1 MRNGFPKS
9 FDSHIKQLKIKKII
23 NHKDFTD
30 IPFVTIDGQDSK
42 DFDDAV
48 WSETKKG
55 ITNIMIAISDVSFF
69 IEKNDPLDLEAKK
82 RGNSFYFPDRVIP
95 MFPNEISNDICSL
108 IPNKERASVIIEIKI
123 KNFKV
128 ISFKIHRAKIISV
141 ARLTYNEV
149 DRIFFSNEKKNRFYS
164 LVKNLFECYRV
175 LKILSEKKNKIN
187 FVSDEFEIIEKKIK
201 ILFLKR
207 KNL

>member
-55 ITNIMIAISDVSFF
+55 ITNIMISNFRCEFF
-69 IEKNDPLDLEAKK
+69 
-82 RGNSFYFPDRVIP
+82 Y
-95 MFPNEISNDICSL
+95 
-108 IPNKERASVIIEIKI
+108 
-123 KNFKV
+123 
-128 ISFKIHRAKIISV
+128 
-141 ARLTYNEV
+141 
-149 DRIFFSNEKKNRFYS
+149 
-164 LVKNLFECYRV
+164 
-175 LKILSEKKNKIN
+175 
-187 FVSDEFEIIEKKIK
+187 
-201 ILFLKR
+201 
-207 KNL
+207 